1 MVTVSILDRL
11 GLMTTEPSDSRIAT
25 ESDANA
31 GSLEQ
36 AVHSSSAEVLLAAA
50 ADPGLSEDLALA
62 LLKRPD
68 LPSEVIEQLN
78 KSSALK
84 KSRKVKLAVVSHPKT
99 PRHISLP
106 MVRHLFTFDLMQVAL
121 TPIVPADLKLAADD
135 ALVSRL
141 ETISMGEKLSLA
153 RRASGRV
160 AGALVL
166 DPELRVMKAALDNS
180 RLTESSIVKA
190 IMKPATSAAFVD
202 AVSRHPKWCLRHEV
216 KIALL
221 RNEKT
226 PAARAVEVA
235 RGFPPAQLR
244 AILESSHLPAS
255 TKSCLLQALKERTQK
270 PAS

>member
-1 MVTVSILDRL
+1 
-11 GLMTTEPSDSRIAT
+11 MTTDSSSSRIAPEPAAT
-25 ESDANA
+25 R
-31 GSLEQ
+31 SLEE
-36 AVHSSSAEVLLAAA
+36 AVHSGSAQVVLAAA

-62 LLKRPD
+62 LLKRPE
-68 LPSEVIEQLN
+68 LPAEVIEQLN
-78 KSSALK
+78 KNTALK

-99 PRHISLP
+99 PRHISVP
-106 MVRHLFTFDLMQVAL
+106 MVRHLFTFDLMRVAL
-121 TPIVPADLKLAADD
+121 TPVVPADLKLAADD

-160 AGALVL
+160 AGALLL
-166 DPELRVMKAALDNS
+166 DPELRGMKAALDNS

-190 IMKPATSAAFVD
+190 IMSPGAPAAFID
-202 AVSRHPKWCLRHEV
+202 AVSRHAKWCLRHEV

-226 PAARAVEVA
+226 PAARVVELA

-244 AILESSHLPAS
+244 AILEGSRLPAKA
-255 TKSCLLQALKERTQK
+255 KSCLLQALQERTGK
-270 PAS
+270 AT